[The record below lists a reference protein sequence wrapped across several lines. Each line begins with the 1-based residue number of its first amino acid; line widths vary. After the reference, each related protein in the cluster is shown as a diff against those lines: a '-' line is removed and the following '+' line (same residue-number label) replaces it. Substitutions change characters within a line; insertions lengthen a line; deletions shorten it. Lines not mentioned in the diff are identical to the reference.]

1 MTEKLRWYDYISINI
16 FWFALTS
23 RSQVLTPLILPVL
36 VQRFVGEA
44 VKGAYIGQIRLWA
57 LMVALLMQAL
67 MGLLSDRSTSR
78 WGRRRPFIAVGTALE
93 VLVLVGIAAVAR
105 LEGMAGYWA
114 LFGFYILSM
123 ISSNTAHAATQGLIP
138 DLVPQDQRGRF
149 SGVKALLELPVPLVF
164 ASFVVAGMVAAGNLS
179 GAILALIA
187 VMVVCALVTMA
198 AREAPLSAT
207 PAPFDWE
214 PLLRLAL
221 MTAAFTV
228 VILGMG
234 LVSRTAMHWIAGLE
248 GAAATPLMV
257 IAGIV
262 GMAVA
267 VGVGVWL
274 SVSIGLGREAR
285 GYRSFTWWVMNRLS
299 FMVASTSLAGFMLY
313 FLQERFVEYPG
324 ELAAGPAARVMLF
337 VGVFILLT
345 ALPSGWLADR
355 VGKRLLVAVSALL
368 AGLGTLLIL
377 IIPTLPA
384 MYAGGSLIGAAM
396 GIYYTASWALG
407 TEIVPQSQAGH
418 FLGISNLAGAGAGA
432 IGAYIGGPIADAH
445 GYVVL
450 FTIYG
455 VMFVLSIVAL
465 AGIEEKA
472 GLLTAVSGHSDPA
485 VEAAGAAL

>member
-1 MTEKLRWYDYISINI
+1 MTPRLRWHDYLSINI
-16 FWFALTS
+16 YWFALTS

-44 VKGAYIGQIRLWA
+44 VKGTYVGQMRLWA

-93 VLVLVGIAAVAR
+93 VLVLIGIAAAAR
-105 LEGMAGYWA
+105 LEGMAGYWV
-114 LFGFYILSM
+114 LFGLYIFSM

-149 SGVKALLELPVPLVF
+149 SGVKALLELPVPLIF
-164 ASFVVAGMVAAGNLS
+164 SSFVVAGMVAAGNLS
-179 GAILALIA
+179 GALMALIA

-198 AREAPLSAT
+198 TREVPLATT
-207 PAPFDWE
+207 PAPFDWQ
-214 PLLRLAL
+214 PLVRLAA

-234 LVSRTAMHWIAGLE
+234 AVSRAAMQWIAGL
-248 GAAATPLMV
+248 GSAAAASWMIL
-257 IAGIV
+257 AGIV

-274 SVSIGLGREAR
+274 SVSISLGREAR
-285 GYRSFTWWVMNRLS
+285 EHRSFTWWVTNRLS

-324 ELAAGPAARVMLF
+324 EQAAGPAARVMLF
-337 VGVFILLT
+337 VGVFIVLT

-368 AGLGTLLIL
+368 AAVGTLAIL
-377 IIPTLPA
+377 LIPTMPA
-384 MYAGGSLIGAAM
+384 MYVGGSLIGAAM
-396 GIYYTASWALG
+396 GIYYSASWALG

-455 VMFVLSIVAL
+455 AMFVLSILAL
-465 AGIEEKA
+465 AGIDERAPRLVPASAE
-472 GLLTAVSGHSDPA
+472 SA
-485 VEAAGAAL
+485 VEAASPAL

>member
-1 MTEKLRWYDYISINI
+1 MTPKLRWYDYISINI
-16 FWFALTS
+16 CWFALTS

-44 VKGAYIGQIRLWA
+44 VKGTYIGQIRLWA

-78 WGRRRPFIAVGTALE
+78 WGRRRPFIAVGTGLE
-93 VLVLVGIAAVAR
+93 VLVLVGIASVTR
-105 LEGMAGYWA
+105 LEGMTGYWV
-114 LFGFYILSM
+114 LFGLYILSM
-123 ISSNTAHAATQGLIP
+123 ISSNTGHAATQGLLP
-138 DLVPQDQRGRF
+138 DLVPPDQRGRF

-179 GAILALIA
+179 GALAALIA
-187 VMVVCALVTMA
+187 VMIVCALVTMTV
-198 AREAPLSAT
+198 REVPLITT
-207 PAPFDWE
+207 PTPFDWQ
-214 PLLRLAL
+214 PLGRLAA
-221 MTAAFTV
+221 MTAAFTL

-234 LVSRTAMHWIAGLE
+234 AVSRAALRWIAGLD
-248 GAAATPLMV
+248 GAAAASLRVM
-257 IAGIV
+257 AGIL
-262 GMAVA
+262 GMAIA

-274 SVSIGLGREAR
+274 SVSIGLGKEAR
-285 GYRSFTWWVMNRLS
+285 EHRSFTWWVTNRLS

-313 FLQERFVEYPG
+313 FLQERFAEFPG
-324 ELAAGPAARVMLF
+324 ELAAAPAARVMLF
-337 VGVFILLT
+337 VGVSILLT

-355 VGKRLLVAVSALL
+355 VGKRLLVTVSALL
-368 AGLGTLLIL
+368 AMGGTFIIL

-384 MYAGGSLIGAAM
+384 MYVGGSLIGAAM
-396 GIYYTASWALG
+396 GIYYSASWALG

-432 IGAYIGGPIADAH
+432 IGAYIGGPIADAY

-455 VMFVLSIVAL
+455 VMFVLSILAL
-465 AGIEEKA
+465 AGIEEK
-472 GLLTAVSGHSDPA
+472 GHQVDPIYVEPA
-485 VEAAGAAL
+485 VGAADPSL